1 MKRFYFLL
9 SCIIA
14 AAAVGCS
21 SIDVA
26 ISHKV
31 DVNKKFKKIAVFPFD
46 IAGTHWGGEFSD
58 SITHHFF
65 KTGKIEV
72 VERDALNK
80 IMKEQNLSMTGLI
93 DDTNAVKVGKL
104 LGADVIVIGR
114 GTMLKKHQKSGDEMN
129 MIDTFTLKAI
139 NVETGAMLITVRKE
153 PGSAWNWKYRM
164 KFLCS
169 LSLIWDRQDILV
181 ESSKYDQ
188 IAQQIVQKILEA
200 IDEIEKQ
207 KNISQSGGKK

>member
-1 MKRFYFLL
+1 MKRFSFLL
-9 SCIIA
+9 SCIIVM
-14 AAAVGCS
+14 AAVGCS

-26 ISHKV
+26 ISKKV

-65 KTGKIEV
+65 KTGQIEV

-80 IMKEQNLSMTGLI
+80 IMKEQNLGMTGLI
-93 DDTNAVKVGKL
+93 DEGSAVKVGKL

-114 GTMLKKHQKSGDEMN
+114 GTMLKRKKAGEETN
-129 MIDTFTLKAI
+129 LIDTFTLKAI

-169 LSLIWDRQDILV
+169 LSLIWDRQDVLF

-200 IDEIEKQ
+200 IEEIEKQ
-207 KNISQSGGKK
+207 KNIAQTGGKK